1 MPNNYQEYVLSRVD
15 LAPVFQRLAKRAME
29 PGEFA
34 RFLNLSGSA
43 RALVVARLQQLS
55 GRPVLVVT
63 PDAESAEAWFDDF
76 QQFGPEGLLHFPM
89 AETLPYEAEEPVIE
103 IVARQYTALYY
114 LATGE
119 RPEPVRISSK
129 EQAGAASEVETD
141 NGLKP
146 ALQTGMMGQGPSY
159 GAVGEDDGLKPELHT
174 PAGLKPGPLIPTR
187 QTPALIVA
195 PVEAL
200 QRKTPGRAA
209 FEDLVLT
216 FSWGDRFD
224 MESVLRRLVEMGY
237 ERETMA
243 ETRGEFSVRGHIVD
257 VFPPHLENPVRFD
270 LFGDEIESIRF
281 YDPSTQRSLRN
292 VDELERVTILPAAI
306 YGMTEE
312 LARRTSSGKPARS
325 SSGEPA
331 RSSSGQSVRSS
342 SGESARSSSGQSVR
356 SSSGEP
362 ARSSSGQ
369 SARSSSGDGECHSGE
384 TDPALVSLADW
395 LPPDTL
401 VILDTPEKFDAA
413 LDQFYRIAERR
424 YKELTE
430 GSAPE
435 TVEFSQPRAKAIAA
449 TRGLL
454 PPATYF
460 LDRTA
465 VQRAFDRF
473 AQIHLPQI
481 NIQHLSASSDSG
493 ADFDFRVQAYDTI
506 PPDLNSY
513 LSLIKSKQAQ
523 DFSIHIICDNDGQVM
538 RLEELL
544 REHDVNTRRLLPA
557 HSEDSRF
564 MQRDILEGYQDI
576 ILTTGP
582 MHTGFIFPE
591 ARLLMITDR
600 EMFGRYKR
608 RHVYR
613 KAYKGRAISSVSDI
627 QRGDYV
633 VHVDHGIGRFLG
645 IRRQRIDERLTEL
658 LELEYAE
665 GNKLLVPIE
674 NVGRIQKYSS
684 TEGAVPVLDH
694 LGGKRW
700 GARKKKSQERIERMA
715 QELLE
720 IYARREA
727 AEGYAFGPDSTWQ
740 SEFEESFIYEETPDQ
755 FRAIGEIKDDMIS
768 PKPMDRLL
776 CGDVGFGKTEV
787 AMRGVFKCVEE
798 KKQAAILVPT
808 TILAQQHYTTFTER
822 FADYPFRIDVI
833 SRFRTDAEQREII
846 KKLKTG
852 EIDVIIGTHR
862 LLSSDVQ
869 FADLGLLVVDEE
881 HRFGVAQKEK
891 IKAMR
896 ASVDILTLS
905 ATPIPRTLH
914 LALGGLRDMST
925 INTPPRDRLPVRTR
939 VIRFSPQE
947 IEEAVMREINRGGQI
962 YFVHNRIQNIDQVAR
977 RLHEIAPR
985 ARIAIGHGQ
994 MHERELE
1001 QVMLDFIDRR
1011 YDILLSTTIIESG
1024 LDIPN
1029 VNTIIINRADAF
1041 GLAQL
1046 YQLRGR
1052 VGRDVKRAYAYLIV
1066 PEGRPITDTAVKR
1079 LRAIEEFTELGM
1091 GFQLAMRD
1099 LEIRGTGNILGPE
1112 QHGVID
1118 NVGFELYCTMLQ
1130 EAVQRLRGGGG
1141 ELDRQAEI
1149 KWGVS
1154 ALLPAEYVPVESQ
1167 RIAFYKRLAAAR
1179 GGKDIQEIQEELRD
1193 RYGAVP
1199 AAAKNLI
1206 GISLLRVLARRCG
1219 IESVAT
1225 TAKGFRLVPGGDL
1238 FDLLRRA
1245 LPLQDSMKEIR
1256 AVSAD
1261 SGGAI
1266 LFEIRGWNIEKGLP
1280 TAVRVVRELAKAGE

>member
-15 LAPVFQRLAKRAME
+15 LAPVFQRLAKAGLE
-29 PGEFA
+29 PGDFA

-76 QQFGPEGLLHFPM
+76 QQFGVEGLLHFPM
-89 AETLPYEAEEPVIE
+89 AETLPYEPEEPIIE
-103 IVARQYTALYY
+103 IVARQYTTLYY
-114 LATGE
+114 LARGK
-119 RPEPVRISSK
+119 RPDPVRISSK
-129 EQAGAASEVETD
+129 EKPGAASEVDDGLKPALRTSTD
-141 NGLKP
+141 NGLKPALRTPDGLKP

-159 GAVGEDDGLKPELHT
+159 RAGVEDDGLKPELHT
-174 PAGLKPGPLIPTR
+174 PDGLKPGPLIPTR

-209 FEDLVLT
+209 FEELVLSL
-216 FSWGDRFD
+216 SWGDRFD

-306 YGMTEE
+306 YGVTEE
-312 LARRTSSGKPARS
+312 LARRTSSGKP
-325 SSGEPA
+325 
-331 RSSSGQSVRSS
+331 
-342 SGESARSSSGQSVR
+342 
-356 SSSGEP
+356 
-362 ARSSSGQ
+362 
-369 SARSSSGDGECHSGE
+369 ARSSSGDGECHSGE

-424 YKELTE
+424 HKELTE
-430 GSAPE
+430 GSAQE

-454 PPATYF
+454 PPGAYF

-700 GARKKKSQERIERMA
+700 GARKKKSQERIEKMA

-881 HRFGVAQKEK
+881 HRFGVVQKEK

-1245 LPLQDSMKEIR
+1245 LPLQDSMKEVR